1 MQIQFAKWKILLNRR
16 ASHMGTDTNHMK
28 PRQENAVQLT
38 TGQCFP
44 GVQGWGWE
52 EIAEL
57 LERISMVMKLFYII
71 F

>member
-1 MQIQFAKWKILLNRR
+1 ME
-16 ASHMGTDTNHMK
+16 TDTNHMK
-28 PRQENAVQLT
+28 PRQENTVQLT

-44 GVQGWGWE
+44 GVQGWGWKK
-52 EIAEL
+52 IAEL